1 MSDDRNM
8 PGDDLRELLA
18 GHALADLDPDEG
30 AELAR
35 AVEDVDGRD
44 AQELEALVGGLT
56 AHLAQADSEALPTDV
71 RRSLEAAADRWQRER
86 SGAGPRLHVESG
98 GGADS
103 GTSASS
109 APPAAPRSSA
119 SWWAWSG
126 WAVAAVLGGLLL
138 MRPAPPI
145 PEPAAPPT
153 VAELRA
159 ALVAQQHL
167 ELGWSATE
175 DPAGANATGDL
186 VWSAQTQAG
195 VMRFR
200 GLEPNDPNQIRY
212 QLWIFD
218 ATRDDRYPVDGGLF
232 DVPPGVDEVLVPIDA
247 RLRIGQPVLFAVTIE
262 PPQGVVVSDRDR
274 IVVVAQPSEDT
285 QAGQG

>member
-1 MSDDRNM
+1 MSDDRNK
-8 PGDDLRELLA
+8 PVDDVRELLA
-18 GHALADLDPDEG
+18 GYALADLDA
-30 AELAR
+30 AERTALAHV
-35 AVEDVDGRD
+35 AGDVDGRD
-44 AQELEALVGGLT
+44 VQELEALVGGLT
-56 AHLAQADSEALPTDV
+56 AHFAQADSEGLPADV
-71 RRSLEAAADRWQRER
+71 RRSLEAAAERWQRER
-86 SGAGPRLHVESG
+86 PGAGPRLHVESAG
-98 GGADS
+98 DAYS
-103 GTSASS
+103 GTSVSS
-109 APPAAPRSSA
+109 APPSAPGSNA

-138 MRPAPPI
+138 MRPAPPL
-145 PEPAAPPT
+145 PEAATPPS

-175 DPAGANATGDL
+175 DPAGENATGDL
-186 VWSAQTQAG
+186 IWSAQTQAG